1 MLRDLTASDRLGLLV
16 SLIMS
21 GVALSSITALPSWG
35 RQMSVL
41 GSPLAVGIDGR
52 LLNALLLATLA
63 AVGTDGLVRSIPGM
77 ARVNIRYA
85 ATFWIL
91 PVLVTFAAALAVPQQ
106 FGAVGAWL
114 GSLVL
119 MAALLLGVLV
129 AEYGSA
135 QVDGPHYRT
144 ARLGLNLATYLAAF
158 ALYATI
164 YGLRAR
170 SLVSATAVLLVTFPL
185 ALEVLRITE
194 EELDI
199 TWLFAGVVALVLA
212 ELTWAVNTW
221 GLSALGGGALLLLA
235 FYTFSGVAQQ
245 HLAGRLNRRI
255 LLEFCT
261 IAIAGLVA
269 ILVTSRWAP

>member
-1 MLRDLTASDRLGLLV
+1 MPRDVTAADRLGLLV
-16 SLIMS
+16 TAIMA
-21 GVALSSITALPSWG
+21 GVALSSIATLPSWT
-35 RQMSVL
+35 RVFNVL
-41 GSPLAVGIDGR
+41 GSPLDVGISGR
-52 LLNALLLATLA
+52 WLVAVLLSAVA
-63 AVGTDGLVRSIPGM
+63 AAGTDGLVRSIPGL
-77 ARVNIRYA
+77 ARVDVRFT

-91 PVLVTFAAALAVPQQ
+91 PVLVTFAAAMAIPTQ
-106 FGAVGAWL
+106 FGTVGAWL

-129 AEYGSA
+129 AEHGSA
-135 QVDGPHYRT
+135 QVTGAHYRT

-164 YGLRAR
+164 YGLQQR
-170 SLVSATAVLLVTFPL
+170 SLVSATAVLLVTLPL

-194 EELDI
+194 EELGI
-199 TWLFAGVVALVLA
+199 TWLFAGVVALALA

-255 LLEFCT
+255 LLEFAT
-261 IAIAGLVA
+261 IAIAGLVV
-269 ILVTSRWAP
+269 ILLTARWA